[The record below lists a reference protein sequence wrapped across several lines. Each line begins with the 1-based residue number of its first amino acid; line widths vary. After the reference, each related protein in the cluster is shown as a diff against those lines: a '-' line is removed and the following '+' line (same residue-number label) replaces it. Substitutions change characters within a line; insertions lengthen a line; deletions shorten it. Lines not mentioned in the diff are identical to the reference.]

1 MWRLAPQQAIYLS
14 DQFLDYEL
22 VCYIT
27 ARSCMEQHDDPGNKR
42 DVLRR
47 LAAIIRQG
55 LSDRAPC
62 MTHAVYTVYGIWKR
76 CRMAGSY
83 ISQVPSSFLL
93 GGRVA
98 IP

>member
-62 MTHAVYTVYGIWKR
+62 MTHAVYIWHLEALSDGWVLHL
-76 CRMAGSY
+76 AGS
-83 ISQVPSSFLL
+83 
-93 GGRVA
+93 
-98 IP
+98 